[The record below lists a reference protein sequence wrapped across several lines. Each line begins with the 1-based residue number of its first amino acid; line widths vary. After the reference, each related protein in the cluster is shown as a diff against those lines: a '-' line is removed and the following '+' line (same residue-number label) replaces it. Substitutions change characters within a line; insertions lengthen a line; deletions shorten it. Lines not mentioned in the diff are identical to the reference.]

1 MRRQVDH
8 DEVNVDIFNDD
19 ALDEELAT
27 RADEVVAAT
36 AMRSNASS
44 DVGSSVAVG
53 ESSDGTRRARTCSY
67 TKYKKVE
74 RSLCVYIRGS
84 ETVLGAGLRQQ
95 DVVEWYLNQQE
106 DIADLDELGA
116 ERRLVRQI
124 IQRLLSADKI
134 LVEVAP
140 PEDAALASKVLGPHD
155 NRYITVR
162 PHVEL

>member
-44 DVGSSVAVG
+44 DVGSRVAVG

-95 DVVEWYLNQQE
+95 DVVEAIE
-106 DIADLDELGA
+106 AMTEGEGVDHI
-116 ERRLVRQI
+116 
-124 IQRLLSADKI
+124 
-134 LVEVAP
+134 VEV
-140 PEDAALASKVLGPHD
+140 EFGG
-155 NRYITVR
+155 NRRVSLSR
-162 PHVEL
+162 EES

>member
-44 DVGSSVAVG
+44 DVGSRVAVG

-84 ETVLGAGLRQQ
+84 ETVLGAGLRQ
-95 DVVEWYLNQQE
+95 
-106 DIADLDELGA
+106 
-116 ERRLVRQI
+116 
-124 IQRLLSADKI
+124 
-134 LVEVAP
+134 
-140 PEDAALASKVLGPHD
+140 
-155 NRYITVR
+155 
-162 PHVEL
+162 